1 MSKMK
6 KIIDL
11 RKEQNLSQR
20 DLADAINITQASIS
34 RWEQNQHS
42 INGSNLLKLSKYF
55 NVSIDE
61 LLGNELKDD

>member
-11 RKEQNLSQR
+11 RKEHNLSQR
-20 DLADAINITQASIS
+20 DLAGAINITQASIS
-34 RWEQNQHS
+34 RWEQSQHS

>member
-1 MSKMK
+1 MK

-61 LLGNELKDD
+61 LLGNELKED

>member
-1 MSKMK
+1 MK

-55 NVSIDE
+55 NVPIDE